1 MGKLATGQPCF
12 PRSSSK
18 RTQDSIL
25 VLEGLLFRYE
35 NENDDILDDD
45 GDDGED
51 DDGDDDDDV
60 MLITG
65 DFSAYWMEI
74 KLKFG

>member
-45 GDDGED
+45 GDDI
-51 DDGDDDDDV
+51 
-60 MLITG
+60 MLSTG
-65 DFSAYWMEI
+65 DFLLIGWRLNLNFANFYISR
-74 KLKFG
+74 L

>member
-45 GDDGED
+45 GDDI
-51 DDGDDDDDV
+51 
-60 MLITG
+60 MLSTG
-65 DFSAYWMEI
+65 NFSAYWMEI